1 MNKSIVRLGTFLW
14 TLALAGSVSAA
25 HIQPGDAPNYEIS
38 HPNYQYSI
46 TVASLRDIDF
56 KNFEN
61 LTVFRLRNNKP
72 EPGVRLVDGKFSQRY
87 PEGGGEEVVLDLVRF
102 IDGGQRAVIDVL
114 WKSCGGSCSESGLV
128 QVFALNAGHPVVV
141 EQIAYER
148 HAPNTGVEL
157 DAQSRILTVSGRSS
171 EPSPNCCPKS
181 LDVMNY
187 EWDGGGFV
195 FKNSKRMTLPDAP

>member
-1 MNKSIVRLGTFLW
+1 MNKFIVRLAGLLW
-14 TLALAGSVSAA
+14 MLALTGSVSAA
-25 HIQPGDAPNYEIS
+25 PIQPNDAPNYEIS
-38 HPNYQYSI
+38 YPNYQYSI
-46 TVASLRDIDF
+46 TVTSLRDIDF

-61 LTVFRLRNNKP
+61 LTVFWRRNNKP

-102 IDGGQRAVIDVL
+102 IDGGQHAVIDVL
-114 WKSCGGSCSESGLV
+114 LKSCGASCSDSGLV
-128 QVFALNAGHPVVV
+128 QVFALNAGHPIVV

-157 DAQSRILTVSGRSS
+157 DTESRILTVTGRSS

-181 LDVMNY
+181 LDVMNF
-187 EWDGGGFV
+187 EWDGADFV
-195 FKNSKRMTLPDAP
+195 FKNSKRVALPETP